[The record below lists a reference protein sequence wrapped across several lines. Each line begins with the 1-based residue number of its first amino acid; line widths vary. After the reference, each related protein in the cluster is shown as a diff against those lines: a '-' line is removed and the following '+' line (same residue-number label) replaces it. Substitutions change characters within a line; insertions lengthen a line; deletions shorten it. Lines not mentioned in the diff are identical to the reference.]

1 MEDNHNVRPS
11 RPRFSHRVNL
21 PNYITLTR
29 IAAIPLLIWILC
41 TPRFFTEQNGER
53 EILASTVFILAS
65 ITDGID
71 GYLARK
77 RGQITTMGMLLDPLA
92 DKLLVAAAFITLVQF
107 NPALVPAW
115 MATVVIGREFLVS
128 GLRSIA
134 ASEGFTIQASELG
147 KFKMLVQII
156 SVVAVILARRWHE
169 WPLFGIY
176 IFPGLLDCV
185 AGHMVHGSALAG
197 FRARL
202 LRRILVA
209 NRPQIREA
217 ATPVLRPCP
226 AEKTRCPNCLKSR
239 LKSRPKKSGLKICP
253 RGNCR
258 RGKFRRISARFC
270 CAWGT
275 RRLIRIWKG
284 DRGPMRGRF
293 RRSCWS
299 REASLPRFMYQEV

>member
-1 MEDNHNVRPS
+1 
-11 RPRFSHRVNL
+11 VNL

-41 TPRFFTEQNGER
+41 SPRFASEQSER
-53 EILASTVFILAS
+53 EILASVVFILAS

-92 DKLLVAAAFITLVQF
+92 DKLLIAAAFITLVQF

-115 MATVVIGREFLVS
+115 MAVVIIGREFLVS

-169 WPLFGIY
+169 WPVYGIY
-176 IFPGLLDCV
+176 IFPVYWIAWLAIWFMVLLSLV
-185 AGHMVHGSALAG
+185 SALDYFVA
-197 FRARL
+197 FWSRIDRKSEKRRRRAF
-202 LRRILVA
+202 
-209 NRPQIREA
+209 
-217 ATPVLRPCP
+217 VL
-226 AEKTRCPNCLKSR
+226 
-239 LKSRPKKSGLKICP
+239 
-253 RGNCR
+253 
-258 RGKFRRISARFC
+258 
-270 CAWGT
+270 T
-275 RRLIRIWKG
+275 RRRKR
-284 DRGPMRGRF
+284 DVQ
-293 RRSCWS
+293 
-299 REASLPRFMYQEV
+299 AV